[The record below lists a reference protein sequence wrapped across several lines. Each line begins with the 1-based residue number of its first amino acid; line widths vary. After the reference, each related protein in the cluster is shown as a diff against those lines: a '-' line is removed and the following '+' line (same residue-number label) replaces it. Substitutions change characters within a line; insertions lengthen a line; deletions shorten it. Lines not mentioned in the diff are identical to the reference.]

1 MMFCLPRLEAAEH
14 VERYAW
20 FASRFPSQGRPGDNW
35 HLSAKNSL
43 LKPNLSQRTALGDLY
58 ISH

>member
-1 MMFCLPRLEAAEH
+1 MTMFCLARLEAAEH

-20 FASRFPSQGRPGDNW
+20 FASRFPSQRWGSW

-43 LKPNLSQRTALGDLY
+43 LKPNLSERTALGDLY